1 MLRTSEYFFY
11 YIGVKPYFHS
21 EVAVNHE
28 YYKNGSKHHAYIQ
41 LFILHN
47 IDLKPKQEPDGFY
60 VQIHS
65 NDLTSAFLYHI
76 NRKKWIYWKLSM
88 RKDLFHLEKR
98 HLGIEE
104 ATGYGQVAEV

>member
-1 MLRTSEYFFY
+1 MNIFFY
-11 YIGVKPYFHS
+11 YIGIKPYFHS
-21 EVAVNHE
+21 EVAVNREH
-28 YYKNGSKHHAYIQ
+28 YKNGSKHNAYIQ

-47 IDLKPKQEPDGFY
+47 IDLKPQQEPDGFY

-98 HLGIEE
+98 HLGIEK
-104 ATGYGQVAEV
+104 AIGYGQVAEV

>member
-1 MLRTSEYFFY
+1 MNR
-11 YIGVKPYFHS
+11 
-21 EVAVNHE
+21 E
-28 YYKNGSKHHAYIQ
+28 YYKNGSNHNAYIQ

-47 IDLKPKQEPDGFY
+47 IDLKPQQEPDGFY